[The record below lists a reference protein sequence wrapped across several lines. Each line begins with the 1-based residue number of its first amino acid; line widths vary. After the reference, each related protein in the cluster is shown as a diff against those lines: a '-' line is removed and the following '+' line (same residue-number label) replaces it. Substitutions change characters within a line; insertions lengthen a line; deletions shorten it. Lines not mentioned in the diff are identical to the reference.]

1 MRDRR
6 PRAGGGWRSAV
17 FAAGVLATV
26 LSARTEDAAAQ
37 PVSVP
42 TTSRTEAVSVRAG
55 NHPGFGRLVFDVAG
69 NTKYRLSRDGDHVH
83 LGFSPA
89 VVINDPRFM
98 PHNVLSVSGGV
109 GGVELVVAAG
119 ARVRPSRIGER
130 VVVDVIDPA
139 GSPEAKPD
147 QAAAAEL
154 PVPPVPLDIPPP
166 VTAAERPSQP
176 APAQPEP
183 DTVPPPVV
191 PKSTMGAAP
200 PAEPLPASM
209 PSAPAAAA
217 SVPDTPGPSFL
228 GPVALAAVRTT
239 PAEAGKGVAF
249 SVPFGAD
256 IGAAALRRGDLALV
270 VFDQRRP
277 VDLAALRADPILGTA
292 SVQLLPAAT
301 LIRLRLPPGM
311 EVALLRRSSR
321 AWTVAVVPNVAP
333 IRPIRAALA
342 PDDAASPGRAR
353 VLLPGDAPGEVVS
366 LADPDTGATLLLGT
380 QRQPGQGIAATRRTP
395 RYVLLPTWQ
404 GVAVQPLADSLSL
417 RTVKDGFILTGADLP
432 PFRTVAADTESLD
445 AAAGLTRRFN
455 FQMLTPDALQRR
467 LQAEIAD
474 AAFAPARARGRK
486 RLAVAQTMISL
497 GLGAEAQ
504 AVLQL
509 AAEDDPAVAASAD
522 AAGLGAIAA
531 LLAGRIGDT
540 GPIDDPRLSGTDEI
554 ALWRAVRA
562 ADRQEGSP
570 RAAAAFAAT
579 LPLVLA
585 YPPGMRDRLLPVVI
599 ETMIAG
605 GETAAVAPALAQQK
619 DNPDLG
625 LARAMKLEADGN
637 VDGALAAYH
646 AVVQGRDRRQRA
658 LAASREVELRL
669 ASHRIDA
676 AAAADALDRQLYD
689 WRGDQHELA
698 LRERVAALR
707 AESGAWR
714 PALALLRETLSI
726 FPDHKAEIHTAMQT
740 MFAGLLRGKAADT
753 LAPLDLVSL
762 LDENADLLADMQN
775 RPQPESGVSANALQ
789 AKLAEKLL
797 ALDLPSRAGPQLQRL
812 MQAAPQGAGRA
823 GFGATLAALKLREGD
838 AKGALETLAA
848 SEPEAAADWPA
859 DSLSADTPPPDT
871 LPASLVERRA
881 LLFAKASARTGDR
894 AKALAALAPLNT
906 PAADELRSMILERAG
921 DWPAATRSLAD
932 QAAKL
937 VPADGKLDDTQRRLL
952 VRLAS
957 AASQA
962 GDDALLEQLR
972 TRDSPRMASGPLAD
986 MFKLLTADRVHSAA
1000 DLQRA
1005 GREMALAR
1013 TLPAGIRALEPSPA
1027 GVASAR

>member
-6 PRAGGGWRSAV
+6 QRAGGGWLPAV
-17 FAAGVLATV
+17 FAAVLLAVV
-26 LSARTEDAAAQ
+26 LSARNEDAAAQ
-37 PVSVP
+37 SVSLP
-42 TTSRTEAVSVRAG
+42 AASRAEAVSVRAG

-69 NTKYRLSRDGDHVH
+69 RTKYRLSRDGDHVH

-89 VVINDPRFM
+89 VPIGDPRFM
-98 PHNVLSVSGGV
+98 PHNVLSVLGGD
-109 GGVELVVAAG
+109 GAVELVVASG

-139 GSPEAKPD
+139 GSPEAKPEKI
-147 QAAAAEL
+147 AAAGL
-154 PVPPVPLDIPPP
+154 PVPPIPLDVPPS
-166 VTAAERPSQP
+166 VAAAEPSSQP
-176 APAQPEP
+176 APTRPVPE
-183 DTVPPPVV
+183 TVPPPVV
-191 PKSTMGAAP
+191 PEPAAGAAP
-200 PAEPLPASM
+200 PAEPLPAQM
-209 PSAPAAAA
+209 PPAPPSAA
-217 SVPDTPGPSFL
+217 SAPDTPGPSFP
-228 GPVALAAVRTT
+228 GPVALAAASAT

-277 VDLAALRADPILGTA
+277 VDLAALRADPVLGSA

-301 LIRLRLPPGM
+301 LIQLRLPPGM
-311 EVALLRRSSR
+311 EVALLRRSPR
-321 AWTVAVVPNVAP
+321 AWTIAVVPNVTP
-333 IRPIRAALA
+333 IRPIHVALA

-380 QRQPGQGIAATRRTP
+380 QRQAGQGIAATRRTP

-417 RTVKDGFILTGADLP
+417 RAVKDGFVLTGADLP
-432 PFRTVAADTESLD
+432 AFRTAAADVESLD

-455 FQMLTPDALQRR
+455 FQMLPPDALQRR
-467 LQAEIAD
+467 LQAEVAD

-486 RLAVAQTMISL
+486 RLVVAQTMISL

-509 AAEDDPAVAASAD
+509 AAEDDPAAAASAD

-531 LLAGRIGDT
+531 LLAGRISDSA
-540 GPIDDPRLSGTDEI
+540 PIDDPRLSGTDEI
-554 ALWRAVRA
+554 ALWRAIRA
-562 ADRQEGSP
+562 ASLQEGSP
-570 RAAAAFAAT
+570 RAAAVFAAT

-585 YPPGMRDRLLPVVI
+585 YPAGMRDRLLPVVI

-605 GETAAVAPALAQQK
+605 GEAAAVAPALARQK
-619 DNPDLG
+619 DNPALG

-637 VDGALAAYH
+637 VDGALAAYD

-726 FPDHKAEIHTAMQT
+726 FPDRKAEIHAAMQA
-740 MFAGLLRGKAADT
+740 MFAGLLRGKAVDA

-762 LDENADLLADMQN
+762 LDENADLLAEMQN
-775 RPQPESGVSANALQ
+775 AQQPESGVSANALQ
-789 AKLAEKLL
+789 AKLAEELL

-823 GFGATLAALKLREGD
+823 GLGATLAALKLREGD
-838 AKGALETLAA
+838 AKGALEIPRGVRTRSRGRLA
-848 SEPEAAADWPA
+848 
-859 DSLSADTPPPDT
+859 
-871 LPASLVERRA
+871 RRRFVRCYA
-881 LLFAKASARTGDR
+881 LLRSVASQPGGTARAVVRQGQ
-894 AKALAALAPLNT
+894 
-906 PAADELRSMILERAG
+906 RSYRRSGQGAGRAG
-921 DWPAATRSLAD
+921 AA
-932 QAAKL
+932 QH
-937 VPADGKLDDTQRRLL
+937 
-952 VRLAS
+952 
-957 AASQA
+957 
-962 GDDALLEQLR
+962 
-972 TRDSPRMASGPLAD
+972 SGC
-986 MFKLLTADRVHSAA
+986 R
-1000 DLQRA
+1000 
-1005 GREMALAR
+1005 
-1013 TLPAGIRALEPSPA
+1013 
-1027 GVASAR
+1027 